1 MAKYPKEVISK
12 GKMGGRKDEERK
24 EKWKRQEGGKKGA

>member
-1 MAKYPKEVISK
+1 MWEMVKYLKEVISK

-24 EKWKRQEGGKKGA
+24 EKRKR